1 MSSHLQ
7 VDTKG
12 PQCEVC
18 SQESRQDCRGS
29 GSIDRTALDQ
39 HQKLYMP
46 VLRDS
51 PSPQSQQSAPKYG
64 NAVPLGL
71 CGFAM
76 TAFVLSWINAHTGGV
91 TVPSIVVGS
100 AYAYGGLI
108 QLLAGMWEM
117 AAGRKRTGVLH
128 LFEVAAVILTSFR
141 HFWCYCVDFIRWFLD
156 ILCSH

>member
-1 MSSHLQ
+1 MSSHLA
-7 VDTKG
+7 VDAIKG

-18 SQESRQDCRGS
+18 SQDCRGS
-29 GSIDRTALDQ
+29 GSIDRTQLDQ
-39 HQKLYMP
+39 HHKLYTP
-46 VLRDS
+46 ALGDS
-51 PSPQSQQSAPKYG
+51 QITPPQQSVPKFG

-76 TAFVLSWINAHTGGV
+76 TAFVLSWINAHTAGV

-117 AAGRKRTGVLH
+117 AAGRKTTGFYRRLM
-128 LFEVAAVILTSFR
+128 FP
-141 HFWCYCVDFIRWFLD
+141 C
-156 ILCSH
+156 